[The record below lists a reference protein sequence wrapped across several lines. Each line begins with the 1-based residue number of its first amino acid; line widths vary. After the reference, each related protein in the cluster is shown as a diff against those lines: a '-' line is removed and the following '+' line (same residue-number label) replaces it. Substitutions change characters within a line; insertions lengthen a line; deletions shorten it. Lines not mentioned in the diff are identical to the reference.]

1 MNIISSDGSIAVS
14 QQDCQIDLKAKPPI
28 KGLNTGP
35 SPSFLFSGNGASLPL
50 IGSVRLSGQSG
61 NTLIINPDGL
71 YSPIS
76 TFTESLINAID
87 TPTIDFTITG
97 PSAHTIK
104 ADLKVSS
111 ATGNSLIIRSD
122 GVYVPN
128 NGGSGSYT
136 DAQARNS
143 ISGQAPII
151 YNKVTGVI
159 SIGQANA
166 SNSGYLSSTD
176 WITFMS
182 KEPAVPLGTTAQYYR
197 GDKTW
202 QTLNTTVVSEGLN
215 QYFTQVRARASISA
229 TAPINYNSITGI
241 ISETLAS
248 TSSDGYLSS
257 SDYSLFSSKVGDGI
271 SLASVNALSVYK
283 DKLGSTLEFRGVRAG
298 LGITLALAGDDIVIN
313 AQGVIPAVNAG
324 ADKSV
329 TLPTTSVSM
338 TGSAST
344 SQGTIVST
352 TWLFLSGPNSYII
365 SDASSPLTTITNLAA
380 GTYTFRLLGVNTFG
394 LSNTDDVIINVA
406 GSVTPTDIVYIGVN
420 ITGLTP
426 TEADILAAVSSS
438 QNGAFDVSADW
449 TTLSAAGPVFCFF
462 AIPDNSA
469 AYEKNQWFV
478 NNINKGNIGTP
489 DDLFGALTT
498 VTVSSQVYSVGITN
512 YVTQFD
518 SVCLLK
524 KV

>member
-28 KGLNTGP
+28 GGLNTGP
-35 SPSFLFSGNGASLPL
+35 SPSFLLSGNGVNLPL
-50 IGSVRLSGQSG
+50 IGNVRLSGQSG
-61 NTLIINPDGL
+61 NILIVNPDGL
-71 YSPIS
+71 YSPVS

-87 TPTIDFTITG
+87 TATIDFTISG

-104 ADLKVSS
+104 ANVRISGS
-111 ATGNSLIIRSD
+111 TGNSLIVRTD
-122 GVYVPN
+122 GLYVPSN
-128 NGGSGSYT
+128 SGGGSYT
-136 DAQARNS
+136 DAQARNA
-143 ISGQAPII
+143 ITGQAPIV
-151 YNKVTGVI
+151 YNKITGVI
-159 SIGQANA
+159 SINQANG

-176 WITFMS
+176 WATFMS
-182 KEPAVPLGTTAQYYR
+182 KEPAITPGNTSQYWR

-202 QTLNTTVVSEGLN
+202 QVLNTSVVPEGTN
-215 QYFTQVRARASISA
+215 QYFTQVRARASITA
-229 TAPINYNSITGI
+229 TAPIVYNSVTGI
-241 ISETLAS
+241 ISETLA
-248 TSSDGYLSS
+248 TAGSDGYLSS
-257 SDYSLFSSKVGDGI
+257 TDYNTFNSKVGDGV
-271 SLASVNALSVYK
+271 SLASVNALDIYK
-283 DKLGSTLEFRGVRAG
+283 DKLGTTLEFRGVRAG
-298 LGITLALAGDDIVIN
+298 LGITLALVGDDVVIN

-338 TGSAST
+338 TGNATT

-352 TWLFLSGPNSYII
+352 TWFFLSGPNAYTIT
-365 SDASSPLTTITNLAA
+365 DASSPLTTITNLAA
-380 GTYTFRLLGVNTFG
+380 GTYTFRLLGINTFG

-420 ITGLTP
+420 TTGLTP

-449 TTLSAAGPVFCFF
+449 TTLSAAAPVYCFF
-462 AIPDNSA
+462 AIPDNGA

-478 NNINKGNIGTP
+478 NSINKGNIGTP
-489 DDLFGALTT
+489 DDTFGALTT
-498 VTVSSQVYSVGITN
+498 VTVGSQVYSVGITN
-512 YVTQFD
+512 FATQWD